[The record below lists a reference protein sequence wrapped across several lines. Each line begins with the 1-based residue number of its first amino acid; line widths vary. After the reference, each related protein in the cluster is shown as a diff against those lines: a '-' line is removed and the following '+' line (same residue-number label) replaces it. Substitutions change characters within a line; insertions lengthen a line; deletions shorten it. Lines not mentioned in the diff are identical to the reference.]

1 MTVNRTVIATGD
13 APAAVGPYSQA
24 IRMGQFVFTAGQAA
38 IDPAIGGLI
47 DGDVAAQ
54 TEQVMRNLQAILVAA
69 GSDMEHIVKTTVF
82 LKNMDHFT
90 AMNEVYG
97 SYFPND
103 PPARSTIE
111 AARLPLGALVEIEAI
126 AVVVDE

>member
-1 MTVNRTVIATGD
+1 MNKTVVATGD

-24 IRMGQFVFTAGQAA
+24 IRVGQFVFTAGQAA

-47 DGDVAAQ
+47 DGDAAAQ
-54 TEQVMRNLQAILVAA
+54 TEQVMRNVQAILAAA

-82 LKNMDHFT
+82 LKNMDHF
-90 AMNEVYG
+90 ASMNEVYG
-97 SYFPND
+97 SYFPQD

-126 AVVVDE
+126 AVVVDN